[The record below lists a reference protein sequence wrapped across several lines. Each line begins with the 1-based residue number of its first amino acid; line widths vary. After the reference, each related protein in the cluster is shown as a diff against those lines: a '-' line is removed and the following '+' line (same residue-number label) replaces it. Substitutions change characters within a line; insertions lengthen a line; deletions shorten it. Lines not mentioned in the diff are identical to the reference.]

1 MPLSAHIFN
10 CENESN
16 KLFQKIPNLRLGTC
30 LVEPLVA
37 TPLVVV
43 AVVLVVVVVVVV
55 EVVGP
60 YLGLTILINKLFQI
74 MRFPPFQKM

>member
-16 KLFQKIPNLRLGTC
+16 KLFQKIQNLRLGTC
-30 LVEPLVA
+30 LVEPWVA

-43 AVVLVVVVVVVV
+43 VV
-55 EVVGP
+55 EVVCP
-60 YLGLTILINKLFQI
+60 Y
-74 MRFPPFQKM
+74 